1 MFYYIIS
8 AYVILGIQMENQY
21 RAVNTQLRGDDSGD
35 STGDTDEEGVEEE
48 AVEADTE
55 GAIR

>member
-1 MFYYIIS
+1 MFFIS
-8 AYVILGIQMENQY
+8 VYVILGIQMESLC

>member
-1 MFYYIIS
+1 MFFIS

-35 STGDTDEEGVEEE
+35 STGDTDEEEVEEE
-48 AVEADTE
+48 AAEADTE

>member
-1 MFYYIIS
+1 MCVFIS

-48 AVEADTE
+48 AAEADTE